1 MKERIALHRRIAFRL
16 AMISL
21 IIALLLGVVVGLLQ
35 MRADYSAA
43 VEQLQRDMENILNVA
58 QGSAS
63 RAVYTLDEASASEL
77 VDGLLTYGFVAGVQI
92 HDEWGNQLAS
102 GVRAEDAPRPG
113 WLGRLLAEPPREYI
127 QGLRDPDE
135 PGRIFGQLKV
145 TVDQVA
151 ALHPFTQ
158 RADRYLVT
166 AIAQILVFTLV
177 LLVVFYL
184 LLGWPLGRITRSLGH
199 MEPGQAEKDLLPFP
213 AGHEGDELGQLVGT
227 ANRYIEANASF
238 YAAQQEAE
246 RALRKARDELEIRV
260 KERTADLEKA
270 LANLQEEVAARTEA
284 QEGLRA
290 SEERY
295 RSMVEGLAEDH
306 FFYAHD
312 TDGIFTYVSPSI
324 SNVLGWQPDEFL
336 NHYSSSMTDHP
347 VNLDAEKYT
356 QLALQGIRQ
365 PAYEIQLYHKDGTIR
380 WLDVSEVPV
389 FDREG
394 KVVSVEGIAHDVTGR
409 KEVEE
414 TLQLARDAAD
424 AANRAKSEFLA
435 NMSHEIRTPMNA
447 IIGMSHL
454 VLQTELSYKQRD
466 YLTKIQT
473 SSESLL
479 RIIND
484 ILDFSKI
491 EAGKLAVER
500 TDFFLED
507 VLRSLSALIGQK
519 ASSKGLEIMFRVAPE
534 VPDSLVGDPLRLE
547 QVLLNL
553 CGNAVKFTDRG
564 EVVVSVESTS
574 RTDDEVTLAFSVA
587 DTGIGI
593 TEQER
598 AKLFM
603 PFTQADASATR
614 RYGGTGLGLAIA
626 KRLVEMMGGEIGV
639 ESVPDKGSTFTFT
652 AHFGLHTGQRLV
664 SMETPEELKGMR
676 VLVVDDNAAAR
687 ETLQGMLSVM
697 GLNVHLVASG
707 EEAVDECLRQG
718 GFDLVLMDWCLPGI
732 DGAEAARRILADN
745 TLQTI
750 PAIVLVT
757 AYSREEVIEQAQELD
772 LAGILLKPVSPAVLT
787 DTVLVALGHKEE
799 TEPTHPSEQDLGV
812 GAVSAIRGASILVVE
827 DNEINRQVAGELLSV
842 AGLRVQEARDGREAV
857 RMVTGSEFDA
867 VLMDVQMPVMDG
879 LEATRVIRQIPGYES
894 LPIIAMTANA
904 MVGDRE
910 KCLDA
915 GMNDYVAKPVDPAD
929 LYHALVHW
937 VPPKVMELPMT
948 SELPGATRGKGD
960 EFPALSGVEVANARK
975 HVGGNLKLYMQ
986 LLKKFRKNQAGAA
999 DEVIQSL
1006 EAGDPDTARRV
1017 AHTLKGVSGNL
1028 GARRLFEAA
1037 RDLEECIKKDDES
1050 CVQRQMPEVRE
1061 ALGQILEAIEKL
1073 DRPADTPAAKQVVD
1087 DADMEEIGAHLKE
1100 LGALL
1105 ADADTA
1111 AGRYLSDLMEQHRA
1125 TPLYDGLAEMESLVE
1140 DYDFTEAL
1148 EVMRR
1153 MAEELNIELEI
1164 D

>member
-43 VEQLQRDMENILNVA
+43 SEQLQQDMEHILNVA

-77 VDGLLTYGFVAGVQI
+77 VDGLLTYSFVSDVQI
-92 HDEWGNQLAS
+92 HDEWGNQLAA
-102 GVRAEDAPRPG
+102 GVRAEGAPRPG
-113 WLGRLLAEPPREYI
+113 WLGRLLAEPPREYT
-127 QGLRDPDE
+127 QALRDPDE

-145 TVDQVA
+145 TVDQVV

-184 LLGWPLGRITRSLGH
+184 LLGWPLGRITRSLGQ
-199 MEPGQAEKDLLPFP
+199 MEPGQAEKDQLPLP

-246 RALRKARDELEIRV
+246 QALRTARDELEIRV

-270 LANLQEEVAARTEA
+270 LSNLQEEVAARTEA

-312 TDGIFTYVSPSI
+312 ADGIFTYVSPSI
-324 SNVLGWQPDEFL
+324 SNVLGWQPEEFL
-336 NHYSSSMTDHP
+336 SHYSSSMTDHP
-347 VNLDAEKYT
+347 VNQDAEKYT

-365 PAYEIQLYHKDGTIR
+365 PAYEIQLYHKDGTIC

-553 CGNAVKFTDRG
+553 CGNAVKFTDQG

-574 RTDDEVTLAFSVA
+574 RTDDEVTLAFSVT

-639 ESVPDKGSTFTFT
+639 ESIPDKGSTFTFT

-664 SMETPEELKGMR
+664 STETPEELKGMR

-697 GLNVHLVASG
+697 GLNVYLVASG

-732 DGAEAARRILADN
+732 DGAEAAKRILADN

-842 AGLRVQEARDGREAV
+842 AGLHVQEARDGREAV
-857 RMVTGSEFDA
+857 RMVTGREFDA

-948 SELPGATRGKGD
+948 PELSGTTRGEGD

>member
-1 MKERIALHRRIAFRL
+1 MKERISLHRRIAFRL

-35 MRADYSAA
+35 MKADYSAA
-43 VEQLQRDMENILNVA
+43 GDQLQRDMENILNVA

-63 RAVYTLDEASASEL
+63 RAVYTLDEASAREL
-77 VDGLLTYGFVAGVQI
+77 VDGLLTYHFVTGVEI
-92 HDEWGNQLAS
+92 YDEWQNQLAA
-102 GVRAEDAPRPG
+102 GTRAEDPPRPG

-127 QGLRDPDE
+127 QALRDPDD

-145 TVDQVA
+145 TVDQVV
-151 ALHPFTQ
+151 ALRPFTE

-166 AIAQILVFTLV
+166 SIAQILVFALV

-184 LLGWPLGRITRSLGH
+184 LLGWPLGRITRSLAH
-199 MEPGQAEKDLLPFP
+199 MEPGQAEKDLLPLP
-213 AGHEGDELGQLVGT
+213 TGHEGDELGQLVGT

-238 YAAQQEAE
+238 YSAQQEAE
-246 RALRKARDELEIRV
+246 QALRKARDELEIRV

-270 LANLQEEVAARTEA
+270 LFDLQEEVAARTEA

-290 SEERY
+290 SEEKY

-312 TDGIFTYVSPSI
+312 AEGIFTYVSPSI
-324 SNVLGWQPDEFL
+324 NNVLGWQPEEFL
-336 NHYSSSMTDHP
+336 SHYSSSMTDHP
-347 VNLDAEKYT
+347 VNRDAEKYT

-365 PAYEIQLYHKDGTIR
+365 PAYEIQLYHKDGTIC

-519 ASSKGLEIMFRVAPE
+519 ASSKGLEIMFRVAPD

-553 CGNAVKFTDRG
+553 CGNAVKFTDQG
-564 EVVVSVESTS
+564 EVVVSVESKS
-574 RTDDEVTLAFSVA
+574 RTDDEVTLAFSVT

-639 ESVPDKGSTFTFT
+639 ESIPDKGSTFTFT

-664 SMETPEELKGMR
+664 STETPEELKGMR

-697 GLNVHLVASG
+697 GLNVYLVASG

-732 DGAEAARRILADN
+732 DGAEAAKRILADN

-937 VPPKVMELPMT
+937 VPPKVMELPMA
-948 SELPGATRGKGD
+948 SELPGTTRGEGE

-999 DEVIQSL
+999 DEVILSL
-1006 EAGDPDTARRV
+1006 EAGDPDTARRI

-1037 RDLEECIKKDDES
+1037 RDLEECIKKDDGA

-1073 DRPADTPAAKQVVD
+1073 GRPADTPAAKQVVD

-1111 AGRYLSDLMEQHRA
+1111 AGRYLADLMEQHRA
-1125 TPLYDGLAEMESLVE
+1125 TPLYDGFKEMESLVE

-1153 MAEELNIELEI
+1153 TAEELNIELEI

>member
-1 MKERIALHRRIAFRL
+1 
-16 AMISL
+16 
-21 IIALLLGVVVGLLQ
+21 
-35 MRADYSAA
+35 
-43 VEQLQRDMENILNVA
+43 
-58 QGSAS
+58 
-63 RAVYTLDEASASEL
+63 
-77 VDGLLTYGFVAGVQI
+77 
-92 HDEWGNQLAS
+92 

-145 TVDQVA
+145 TVDQVV

-166 AIAQILVFTLV
+166 SIAQILVFTLV

-199 MEPGQAEKDLLPFP
+199 MEPGQAEKDLLPLP
-213 AGHEGDELGQLVGT
+213 AGHEGDELGKLVGT

-238 YAAQQEAE
+238 YTAQQEAE
-246 RALRKARDELEIRV
+246 QALRKARDELEVRV

-270 LANLQEEVAARTEA
+270 LSNLQEEVAARTEA

-312 TDGIFTYVSPSI
+312 AEGIFTYVSPSI
-324 SNVLGWQPDEFL
+324 NNVLGWQPEEFL
-336 NHYSSSMTDHP
+336 SHYSSSMTEHP
-347 VNLDAEKYT
+347 VNRDAEKYT

-365 PAYEIQLYHKDGTIR
+365 PAYEIQLYHKDGTIC

-519 ASSKGLEIMFRVAPE
+519 ASSKDLEIMFRVAPE

-553 CGNAVKFTDRG
+553 CGNAVKFTDQG

-639 ESVPDKGSTFTFT
+639 ESIPDKGSTFTFT

-664 SMETPEELKGMR
+664 STETPEELKGMR

-697 GLNVHLVASG
+697 GLNVYLVASG

-732 DGAEAARRILADN
+732 DGAEAAKRILADN

-948 SELPGATRGKGD
+948 PDLPGTTRGEGD

-999 DEVIQSL
+999 DEVVHSL

-1073 DRPADTPAAKQVVD
+1073 GRPADTPAAKQVVD
-1087 DADMEEIGAHLKE
+1087 DADMEAIGAHLKE

-1125 TPLYDGLAEMESLVE
+1125 TPLYDGLEEMESLVE

>member
-43 VEQLQRDMENILNVA
+43 VERLQRDMENILNVA

-77 VDGLLTYGFVAGVQI
+77 VDGLLTYSFVAGVQI
-92 HDEWGNQLAS
+92 HDEWGNSLAA

-145 TVDQVA
+145 TVDQVV

-166 AIAQILVFTLV
+166 SIAQILVFTLV

-199 MEPGQAEKDLLPFP
+199 MEPGQAEKDLLPLP

-238 YAAQQEAE
+238 YTAQQEAE
-246 RALRKARDELEIRV
+246 QALRKARDELEIRV

-270 LANLQEEVAARTEA
+270 LSNLQEEVAARTEA

-312 TDGIFTYVSPSI
+312 ADGIFTYVSPSI
-324 SNVLGWQPDEFL
+324 NNVLGWQPEEFL
-336 NHYSSSMTDHP
+336 SHYSSSMTEHP
-347 VNLDAEKYT
+347 VNRDAEKYT

-365 PAYEIQLYHKDGTIR
+365 PAYEIQLYHKDGTIC

-519 ASSKGLEIMFRVAPE
+519 ASSKDLEIMFRVAPE

-553 CGNAVKFTDRG
+553 CGNAVKFTDQG

-639 ESVPDKGSTFTFT
+639 ESIPDKGSTFTFT

-664 SMETPEELKGMR
+664 STETPEELKGMR

-697 GLNVHLVASG
+697 GLNVYLVASG

-732 DGAEAARRILADN
+732 DGAEAAKRILADN

-948 SELPGATRGKGD
+948 PDLPGTTRGEGD

-999 DEVIQSL
+999 DEVVHSL

-1073 DRPADTPAAKQVVD
+1073 GRPADTPAAKQVVD
-1087 DADMEEIGAHLKE
+1087 DADMEAIGAHLKE

-1125 TPLYDGLAEMESLVE
+1125 TPLYDGLEEMESLVE

>member
-1 MKERIALHRRIAFRL
+1 MKERISLHRRIAFRL

-35 MRADYSAA
+35 MKADYSAA
-43 VEQLQRDMENILNVA
+43 GDQLQRDMENILNVA

-63 RAVYTLDEASASEL
+63 RAVYTLDEASAREL
-77 VDGLLTYGFVAGVQI
+77 VDGLLTYHFVTGVEI
-92 HDEWGNQLAS
+92 YDEWQNQLAAGS
-102 GVRAEDAPRPG
+102 RAEDPPRPG

-127 QGLRDPDE
+127 QALRDPDD

-145 TVDQVA
+145 TVDQVV
-151 ALHPFTQ
+151 ALRPFTE

-166 AIAQILVFTLV
+166 SIAQILVFALV

-184 LLGWPLGRITRSLGH
+184 LLGWPLGRITRSLAH
-199 MEPGQAEKDLLPFP
+199 MEPGQAEKDLLPLP

-238 YAAQQEAE
+238 YTAQQEAE
-246 RALRKARDELEIRV
+246 QALRKARDELEIRV

-270 LANLQEEVAARTEA
+270 LLDLQEEVAARTEA

-290 SEERY
+290 SEEKY

-312 TDGIFTYVSPSI
+312 ADGIFTYVSPSI
-324 SNVLGWQPDEFL
+324 SNVLGWQPEEFL
-336 NHYSSSMTDHP
+336 SHYSSSMTEHP
-347 VNLDAEKYT
+347 VNRDAEKYT

-365 PAYEIQLYHKDGTIR
+365 PAYEIQLYHKDGTIC

-466 YLTKIQT
+466 YVTKIRT

-491 EAGKLAVER
+491 EAGKLAVEH

-519 ASSKGLEIMFRVAPE
+519 ASSKGLEIMFRVAPD

-553 CGNAVKFTDRG
+553 CGNAVKFTDQG

-574 RTDDEVTLAFSVA
+574 RSDEDVTLAFSVA

-598 AKLFM
+598 ERLFM

-626 KRLVEMMGGEIGV
+626 RRLVEMMGGQIGV
-639 ESVPDKGSTFTFT
+639 ESIPDKGSTFTFT

-664 SMETPEELKGMR
+664 STETPEELKGMR

-687 ETLQGMLSVM
+687 ETLQGMLSAM
-697 GLNVHLVASG
+697 GLSVYLVASG

-718 GFDLVLMDWCLPGI
+718 GFELVLMDWCLPGI
-732 DGAEAARRILADN
+732 DGSEASRRILSDK
-745 TLQTI
+745 TLQTM

-910 KCLDA
+910 RCLDA

-937 VPPKVMELPMT
+937 VPPKVMELPMAP
-948 SELPGATRGKGD
+948 ELPGATHVETE

-999 DEVIQSL
+999 DEVVHSL
-1006 EAGDPDTARRV
+1006 EAGDLDTARRI

-1061 ALGQILEAIEKL
+1061 AMGQILEAIEKL
-1073 DRPADTPAAKQVVD
+1073 DRPADIPAAKQVVD

-1111 AGRYLSDLMEQHRA
+1111 AGRYLADLMEQHRA
-1125 TPLYDGLAEMESLVE
+1125 TPLYDGFEEMESLVE
-1140 DYDFTEAL
+1140 DYDFAEAL

-1153 MAEELNIELEI
+1153 MAEELNIKLEI

>member
-77 VDGLLTYGFVAGVQI
+77 VDGLLTYDFVSDVQI
-92 HDEWGNQLAS
+92 HDEWGNQLAA
-102 GVRAEDAPRPG
+102 GVRAEDTPRPG
-113 WLGRLLAEPPREYI
+113 WLGKLLAEPPREYI

-145 TVDQVA
+145 TVDQVV

-166 AIAQILVFTLV
+166 SIAQILVFTLV

-199 MEPGQAEKDLLPFP
+199 MEPGQAEKDLLPLP

-246 RALRKARDELEIRV
+246 QALRKARDELEIRV

-270 LANLQEEVAARTEA
+270 LSNLQEEVAARTEA

-312 TDGIFTYVSPSI
+312 AEGIFTYVSPSI
-324 SNVLGWQPDEFL
+324 NNVLGWQPEEFL
-336 NHYSSSMTDHP
+336 SHYSSSMTDHP
-347 VNLDAEKYT
+347 VNRDAEKYT

-365 PAYEIQLYHKDGTIR
+365 PAYEIQLYHKDGTIC

-519 ASSKGLEIMFRVAPE
+519 ASSKGLEIMFRVAPD

-553 CGNAVKFTDRG
+553 CGNAVKFTDQG
-564 EVVVSVESTS
+564 EVVVSVESKS
-574 RTDDEVTLAFSVA
+574 RTDDEVTLAFSVT

-639 ESVPDKGSTFTFT
+639 ESIPDKGSTFTFT

-664 SMETPEELKGMR
+664 STETPEELKGMR

-697 GLNVHLVASG
+697 GLNVYLVASG

-732 DGAEAARRILADN
+732 DGAEAAKRILADN

-948 SELPGATRGKGD
+948 SELPKATRGEGD

-1006 EAGDPDTARRV
+1006 EAGDPDTARRI

-1037 RDLEECIKKDDES
+1037 RDLEECIKKDDGA

-1073 DRPADTPAAKQVVD
+1073 GRPADTPAAKQVVD

-1111 AGRYLSDLMEQHRA
+1111 AGRYLADLMEQHRA
-1125 TPLYDGLAEMESLVE
+1125 TPLYDGFKEMESLVE

-1153 MAEELNIELEI
+1153 TAEELNIELEI

>member
-1 MKERIALHRRIAFRL
+1 MKERISLHRRIAFRL

-35 MRADYSAA
+35 MKADYSAA
-43 VEQLQRDMENILNVA
+43 GDQLQRDMENILNVA

-63 RAVYTLDEASASEL
+63 RAVYTLDEASAREL
-77 VDGLLTYGFVAGVQI
+77 VDGLLTYHFVTGVEI
-92 HDEWGNQLAS
+92 YDEWQNQLAA
-102 GVRAEDAPRPG
+102 GTRAEDPPRPG

-127 QGLRDPDE
+127 QALRDPDD

-145 TVDQVA
+145 TVDQVV
-151 ALHPFTQ
+151 ALRPFTE

-166 AIAQILVFTLV
+166 SIAQILVFALV

-184 LLGWPLGRITRSLGH
+184 LLGWPLGRITRSLAH
-199 MEPGQAEKDLLPFP
+199 MEPGQAEKDLLPLL
-213 AGHEGDELGQLVGT
+213 AGHERDELGQLVDT

-246 RALRKARDELEIRV
+246 QALRKARDELEIRV

-270 LANLQEEVAARTEA
+270 LLDLQEEVAARTEA

-290 SEERY
+290 SEEKY

-312 TDGIFTYVSPSI
+312 ADGIFTYVSPSI
-324 SNVLGWQPDEFL
+324 SNVLGWQPEEFL
-336 NHYSSSMTDHP
+336 SHYASSMTEHP
-347 VNLDAEKYT
+347 VNRDAKKHT

-365 PAYEIQLYHKDGTIR
+365 PAYEIQLYHKDGTIC

-466 YLTKIQT
+466 YVTKIRT

-519 ASSKGLEIMFRVAPE
+519 ASSKGLEIMFRVAPD

-553 CGNAVKFTDRG
+553 CGNAVKFTDQG

-574 RTDDEVTLAFSVA
+574 RSDEDVTLAFSVA

-598 AKLFM
+598 ERLFM

-626 KRLVEMMGGEIGV
+626 RRLVEMMGGQIGV
-639 ESVPDKGSTFTFT
+639 ESIPDKGSTFTFT

-664 SMETPEELKGMR
+664 STETPEELKGMR

-687 ETLQGMLSVM
+687 ETLQGMLSAM
-697 GLNVHLVASG
+697 GLSVYLVASG

-718 GFDLVLMDWCLPGI
+718 GFELVLMDWCLPGI
-732 DGAEAARRILADN
+732 DGAEAARRILSDK
-745 TLQTI
+745 TLQTM

-799 TEPTHPSEQDLGV
+799 TEPTHPSEQDMGV

-827 DNEINRQVAGELLSV
+827 DNEINRQVAGELLAV
-842 AGLRVQEARDGREAV
+842 AGLVVKEARDGREAV

-910 KCLDA
+910 RCLDA

-937 VPPKVMELPMT
+937 VPPKVMELPMA
-948 SELPGATRGKGD
+948 SELPGITHVEMD

-986 LLKKFRKNQAGAA
+986 LLKKFKKNQAGAA
-999 DEVIQSL
+999 DEVVHSL
-1006 EAGDPDTARRV
+1006 EAGDLDTARRI

-1037 RDLEECIKKDDES
+1037 RDLDECIKKDDES

-1061 ALGQILEAIEKL
+1061 AMGQILGAIEKL
-1073 DRPADTPAAKQVVD
+1073 DRPADISAAKQVVD
-1087 DADMEEIGAHLKE
+1087 DTDMEEIGAHLKE

-1111 AGRYLSDLMEQHRA
+1111 AGRYLADLMQQHRA
-1125 TPLYDGLAEMESLVE
+1125 TPLYDGFEEMESLVE
-1140 DYDFTEAL
+1140 DYDFAEAL